1 MARKAPNILF
11 VMADQM
17 GSPVLPA
24 YGHPVVQT
32 PNIDRLAAQGT
43 VFENSYC
50 NSPLCSSS
58 RVSMLSGR
66 LPSELDAFDNASEF
80 PADKPTF
87 AHYLRAIGY
96 RTCLSGKMHLVGP
109 DQLHGFEERLT
120 TDFYPVDFGWTPDW
134 EQPDEQLEF
143 FHTMESVTHSG
154 IVARSMPIDY
164 DDEVTFRTC
173 RHIYDLA
180 RDPRD
185 ERPFFLCASMT
196 HPHDPYLTT
205 RDYWNRY
212 RDQDIDMPRVPH
224 VPVEER
230 DPHSAR
236 LYYHYG
242 MHREDVTDEDIRRS
256 RHAYYG
262 MISYVDERLGNM
274 LDALEDTGLADNTI
288 VIFAADHGDMLG
300 ERGMWYKMSM
310 YEWSATVPF
319 IVSHPDAAGGRR
331 MKQNVSLV
339 DLFPSLVDLAS
350 GETPDP
356 VVAPHLDGHSIAP
369 LLQDNT
375 DDWPDTVYSEYL
387 GEGAAGPVLMV
398 RKGRYKYVYSDG
410 EAGDPADPP
419 QLFDV
424 EADRNELNDL
434 VGQPDM
440 AQTEDELAQLVHAR
454 WNPDDLR
461 RRVLDSQK
469 RRRFV
474 YSALS
479 RGLQQPWDYQPRF
492 DASDQYIRN
501 GEVLAEREAR
511 ARLDPVEPPV
521 RTAEQADAPE
531 REAGGA

>member
-1 MARKAPNILF
+1 MARNAPNILF

-24 YGHPVVQT
+24 YGHAVVRT
-32 PNIDRLAAQGT
+32 PNLDRLAEQGT

-80 PADKPTF
+80 PADQPTF
-87 AHYLRAIGY
+87 AHYLRALGY

-134 EQPDEQLEF
+134 EKPEEQLEF
-143 FHTMESVTHSG
+143 FHTMESVTRSG

-164 DDEVTFRTC
+164 DDEVAFHTC

-180 RDPRD
+180 RDRRD

-196 HPHDPYLTT
+196 HPHDPYLTA
-205 RDYWNRY
+205 RKYWDLYNPEE
-212 RDQDIDMPRVPH
+212 IDLPRVPH
-224 VPVEER
+224 IPVEER

-242 MHREDVTDEDIRRS
+242 MHREKVTEEDIRRA

-262 MISYVDERLGNM
+262 MISYVDERIGDM
-274 LDALEDTGLADNTI
+274 LRVLDDTRLADNTI
-288 VIFAADHGDMLG
+288 IVFAADHGDMLG

-310 YEWSATVPF
+310 YEWSVTVPL
-319 IVSHPDAAGGRR
+319 IVRHPDVTGGQRVQ
-331 MKQNVSLV
+331 QNVSLV
-339 DLFPSLVDLAS
+339 DLFPTLIDLAS
-350 GETPDP
+350 GEQPDRAI
-356 VVAPHLDGHSIAP
+356 VPHLEGHSIAP
-369 LLQDNT
+369 LLQGKTRN
-375 DDWPDTVYSEYL
+375 WPDTVYSEYL
-387 GEGAAGPVLMV
+387 GEGAAGPYLMV
-398 RKGRYKYVYSDG
+398 RRGRYKYVYSDG
-410 EAGDPADPP
+410 EADAPADPP

-424 EADRNELNDL
+424 EADPDERNDL
-434 VGQPDM
+434 AGQPEWER
-440 AQTEDELAQLVHAR
+440 TENELAQLLHAR
-454 WNPDDLR
+454 WDSDDLR
-461 RRVLDSQK
+461 RRVLESQK
-469 RRRFV
+469 RRRFI
-474 YSALS
+474 YSAL
-479 RGLQQPWDYQPRF
+479 RKGLHHPWDYQPRF

-511 ARLDPVEPPV
+511 ARLEESG
-521 RTAEQADAPE
+521 RH
-531 REAGGA
+531 